1 MRAMLKI
8 KVCGMTDPGNVKEI
22 AGTAPDLMGFIFY
35 SGSKRYVGKHPDD
48 ALFLNVPSG
57 ILKTGVFV
65 NEEAF
70 RVVEIARLFRLGLVQ
85 LHGNETVDYCKYI
98 KDKGLSIIKAFE
110 INQRIS
116 FMSLEKYLDVC
127 DYFLF
132 DSKTGSRGGSGLK
145 FDWEKIDEYDLNKP
159 FFLGGGIGPEDIC
172 LIKHIKHGSLIGV
185 DINSRFETRPGIK
198 DAMKVQEFINKTKE

>member
-1 MRAMLKI
+1 
-8 KVCGMTDPGNVKEI
+8 MTDPGNVKEI
-22 AGTAPDLMGFIFY
+22 AGTAPDLMGFIFC
-35 SGSKRYVGKHPDD
+35 SGSKRYVGKNPDD

-65 NEEAF
+65 NEEASG
-70 RVVEIARLFRLGLVQ
+70 VVEIVRLFRLDLVQ
-85 LHGNETVDYCKYI
+85 LHGNETVDYCKYM

-110 INQRIS
+110 INERIS

-145 FDWEKIDEYDLNKP
+145 FDWVKINEYDLNKP
-159 FFLGGGIGPEDIC
+159 FFLGGGIGPEDTC
-172 LIKHIKHGSLIGV
+172 LVKQIKHESLVGV
-185 DINSRFETRPGIK
+185 DINSRFEIRPGIK
-198 DAMKVQEFINKTKE
+198 DAKKVREFINKTKE